1 MTTRGIARTTL
12 LLLALL
18 GPALGN
24 PAPARADIT
33 ESALLDSLQHTAF
46 LYFWEQANPAN
57 GLIKDKT
64 AVDSKCSIAANGFGL
79 SAICIGVDH
88 GWVSRDDARTRV
100 LTTLN
105 TFWNG
110 PQGPA
115 SLGMMGYKGWFYH
128 FLEMDTGQ
136 RAYTSEL
143 SSIDTALLLAGILD
157 AKMYF
162 DQDDPSENQIRAL
175 ADSIYYRVD
184 FKWMQNLGTGIRMG
198 WNPESG
204 FSNFGQWTGYNEAM
218 ILYILAIGSPIA
230 TKASPAS
237 AWNTWT
243 FYYNWNI
250 QYGYTYIIFP
260 PLFGHQ
266 YTHCWVDFRGIRDSF
281 GRNHG
286 ITYFE
291 NSRRATLAQQAYSID
306 DPFNRGY
313 SDSLW
318 GLTASEYPGSGGYS
332 ARGAPPAQ
340 NDDGTIAPTAPG
352 GSIPFAPEICIP
364 ALRNMYNSLPAIL
377 PDVWGRYGFKDA
389 FNIAQ
394 SWVAPHWL
402 GIDQG
407 PFIMMIENY
416 RMGMPWGRFMRN
428 PDVQNGLTRIGF
440 QGVVGV
446 GDPAPATAPLEL
458 YPSEPNP
465 FTTGTTLRYSLSRGG
480 TVRLSLVDI
489 QGRVVRRLVDGV
501 QGAGPHSVMLRGE
514 DLPSGVYRVRLEH
527 DGQVTTRPCVR
538 LR

>member
-1 MTTRGIARTTL
+1 MTIRGIARTAAFC
-12 LLLALL
+12 LALL
-18 GPALGN
+18 APALG
-24 PAPARADIT
+24 PMPARADIT

-57 GLIKDKT
+57 GLIKDRST
-64 AVDSKCSIAANGFGL
+64 AGSKCSIAADGFGL

-88 GWVSRDDARTRV
+88 GWVSRENARTRV

-105 TFWNG
+105 TFWSG

-115 SLGMMGYKGWFYH
+115 LLGMMGYKGWFYH

-136 RAYTSEL
+136 RSGSTEL

-175 ADSIYYRVD
+175 ADSIYQRVD

-198 WNPESG
+198 WKPESG
-204 FSNFGQWTGYNEAM
+204 FLANQWTGYNEAM
-218 ILYILAIGSPIA
+218 ILYILAIGSPVPAKA
-230 TKASPAS
+230 TPGS
-237 AWNTWT
+237 AWTTWT
-243 FYYNWNI
+243 YYYNWNT

-266 YTHCWVDFRGIRDSF
+266 YSHCWVDFRGIQDQF
-281 GRNHG
+281 CRNHG
-286 ITYFE
+286 ITYFD

-313 SDSLW
+313 TDSLW
-318 GLTASEYPGSGGYS
+318 GLTASDVQGGYN
-332 ARGAPPAQ
+332 ARGAPPTQ

-352 GSIPFAPEICIP
+352 GSIAFAPEICIP
-364 ALRNMYNSLPAIL
+364 TLRNMYGLIALYPTL
-377 PDVWGRYGFKDA
+377 WGRYGFKDA
-389 FNIAQ
+389 FNLG
-394 SWVAPHWL
+394 SGWVDTDWL

-416 RMGMPWGRFMRN
+416 RTGMPWGRFMRDA
-428 PDVQNGLTRIGF
+428 DVQNGLARIGF
-440 QGVVGV
+440 TGVVGV
-446 GDPAPATAPLEL
+446 GDGAPPSAPLEL
-458 YPSEPNP
+458 YPAEPNP
-465 FTTGTTLRYSLSRGG
+465 FTSGTALRYSLPRGG
-480 TVRLSLVDI
+480 TVRLSLIDV
-489 QGRVVRRLVDGV
+489 QGRMVRRLVDGV
-501 QGAGPHSVMLRGE
+501 QGAGPHSVTLRGE

-527 DGQVTTRPCVR
+527 DGRVRTLPCVR